1 MTDRGDKPSVN
12 AAGDP
17 DKNSLVPVGK
27 VTSLYGVKGWVKIY
41 SFTEPMENILSYT
54 PWHLKLDGRWLTVE
68 IDQGKRHGKGMVA
81 KLAGCDDRDKARNYC
96 GADIFIDQQQLPD
109 LEGGEFYWHQLE
121 KMNVVTE
128 SNVLLGRVDYL
139 ISTGSNDVL
148 VVKGT
153 QDSLDR
159 RERLIPYL
167 PDQVIKE
174 INLETGT
181 IRVDWDP
188 EF

>member
-1 MTDRGDKPSVN
+1 
-12 AAGDP
+12 
-17 DKNSLVPVGK
+17 
-27 VTSLYGVKGWVKIY
+27 
-41 SFTEPMENILSYT
+41 MENILNYS
-54 PWHLKLDGRWLTVE
+54 PWYLKLNGRWQKVE
-68 IDQGKRHGKGMVA
+68 LEQGKRHGKGMIA
-81 KLAGCDDRDKARNYC
+81 KLAGCDDRDRAGIYC
-96 GADIFIDQQQLPD
+96 GADIGIEQVQLPALKSD
-109 LEGGEFYWHQLE
+109 EYYWHQLE
-121 KMNVVTE
+121 KLNVVTE
-128 SNVLLGRVDYL
+128 SDVVLGRVDYL

-153 QDSLDR
+153 RDSLDR

-188 EF
+188 DF